1 MSKIIKEFWLI
12 SLKFESALHIG
23 KGSSDAYMGA
33 ADIIHNGAGKYV
45 IPGTSIAGVFFSTLK
60 TCVNPDDMKSELWRE
75 FTEGLDSK
83 QDPENLKKPENNVSP
98 EASRLSFRS
107 VEIVPDWLQVR
118 DKVRINRKTKTAAD
132 GAKFSAWEVIPKDL
146 KIIIEF
152 DNISKSCL
160 PEQGCNLILSWI
172 DTVLSSWKQD
182 GFFLGANSGSG
193 SGFVKVTGIK
203 RCSLNAENLD
213 TYLNSSYQNLPNQ
226 EMGWKDY
233 HPTSP
238 SGSRTSVYLKKYSL
252 KVDVDYQNPILI
264 KGGVS
269 IISKVNPGTDAP
281 FIHRNGKPYIPGSSI
296 RGAISSFMDKYGK
309 KDWKIL
315 LGQEQEDKG
324 GYIIF
329 SDLMADDDVAINER
343 NLIQIERHA
352 EDQFSRAIYGS
363 GKFDEERLFDTQFT
377 GIVYVLKGSP
387 LADGTIEDLISF
399 MQSGLKH
406 SVVSLGSGAC
416 HPKITLEEVS

>member
-1 MSKIIKEFWLI
+1 MSKIIKEFWLV

-60 TCVNPDDMKSELWRE
+60 TCVNPDDMNTPLWKE
-75 FTEGLDSK
+75 FTAGLDVK
-83 QDPENLKKPENNVSP
+83 DNP

-107 VEIVPDWLQVR
+107 VEIEPKWLQVR

-132 GAKFSAWEVIPKDL
+132 GAKFSAWEVIPEDL
-146 KIIIEF
+146 EILIEF

-160 PEQGCNLILSWI
+160 PEQKCNLILSWI
-172 DTVLSSWKQD
+172 DTVLSSWNLD
-182 GFFLGANSGSG
+182 GFFLGAHSGSG
-193 SGFVKVTGIK
+193 SGFVRVTGIK
-203 RCSLNAENLD
+203 HCSLNASNFA
-213 TYLNSSYQNLPNQ
+213 TYLNSSYQSLPNQ
-226 EMGWKDY
+226 EMGWEKY
-233 HPTSP
+233 QPTQP
-238 SGSRTSVYLKKYSL
+238 SGSSQTVYQKKYSL
-252 KVDVDYQNPILI
+252 KVDVDYQNPLLI

-269 IISKVNPGTDAP
+269 FISKVNPGTDAP

-296 RGAISSFMDKYGK
+296 RGAISSFMDKYGQTEWK
-309 KDWKIL
+309 KL
-315 LGQEQEDKG
+315 LGQDQEDKG

-329 SDLMADDDVAINER
+329 TDLMPADDSVINEH

-363 GKFDEERLFDTQFT
+363 GKFDEERLFDAEFIGTVF
-377 GIVYVLKGSP
+377 VLRGSEVTE
-387 LADGTIEDLISF
+387 DTIDTLIAF
-399 MQSGLKH
+399 LQSGLKYNML
-406 SVVSLGSGAC
+406 SIGSGAC
-416 HPKITLEEVS
+416 HPKITLEEI